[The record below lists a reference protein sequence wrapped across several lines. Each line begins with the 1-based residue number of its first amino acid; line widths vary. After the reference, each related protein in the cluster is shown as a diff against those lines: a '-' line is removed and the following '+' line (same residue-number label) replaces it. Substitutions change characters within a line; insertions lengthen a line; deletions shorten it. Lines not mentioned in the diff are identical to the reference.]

1 MIQAKLLVIGGE
13 VEVEEISLQLPVTI
27 GRSREAVINLSHPL
41 VSRHHC
47 ELFEA
52 NGVLMVRDLDSMN
65 GTFVGSQRVSEA
77 VVRPGDLLTVGTVTF
92 RCFTI
97 TTRPTPPK
105 NQRPRKRVG
114 PAAVAV
120 PPPPL
125 AKALLLATTAS
136 WRKPTASTNE
146 RRWKFALDPNPTTG
160 RMNFPIR
167 CQGSVPRIAR
177 PGPENADT
185 AASIRLTPIRLLAK
199 SSRSPLSRSDPSRKN
214 ILTLCRRGWVWC
226 FPDRDGRGGEAV
238 VRPGTDVRDR
248 PGLDRPFARPYLAQ
262 RPDQRRG

>member
-92 RCFTI
+92 RALYDHDPADATEE
-97 TTRPTPPK
+97 PAPK
-105 NQRPRKRVG
+105 EESRARRRRRS
-114 PAAVAV
+114 AATSGESVAV
-120 PPPPL
+120 SDDGEL
-125 AKALLLATTAS
+125 EETHRL
-136 WRKPTASTNE
+136 NE
-146 RRWKFALDPNPTTG
+146 RETLEVR
-160 RMNFPIR
+160 
-167 CQGSVPRIAR
+167 SR
-177 PGPENADT
+177 PQPDDGADELPDKV
-185 AASIRLTPIRLLAK
+185 SGFR
-199 SSRSPLSRSDPSRKN
+199 SS
-214 ILTLCRRGWVWC
+214 
-226 FPDRDGRGGEAV
+226 DR
-238 VRPGTDVRDR
+238 
-248 PGLDRPFARPYLAQ
+248 
-262 RPDQRRG
+262 